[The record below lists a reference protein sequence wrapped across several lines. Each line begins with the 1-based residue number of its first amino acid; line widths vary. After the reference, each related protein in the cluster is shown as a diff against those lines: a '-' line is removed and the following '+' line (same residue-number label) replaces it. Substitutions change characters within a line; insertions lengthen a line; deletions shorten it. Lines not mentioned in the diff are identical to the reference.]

1 MFEWSLNSTENGRSS
16 FGIKRKAVSGVDM
29 DEMRFGLSLNHRIM
43 AWAAITKSRDRQ
55 LINSRNVWLTF
66 PEAGSLRSE
75 GQDVRV
81 KVLSQVR
88 DFSLCPHVVGLAR
101 EPRGSSF

>member
-1 MFEWSLNSTENGRSS
+1 M
-16 FGIKRKAVSGVDM
+16 AVVVLGLKGKPGVDM

-43 AWAAITKSRDRQ
+43 AWAAITKSRHRQ

-88 DFSLCPHVVGLAR
+88 DFLCPHVVELAR